1 MIVAGTGHRPDKL
14 GGYGKE
20 VHERLVHVACTA
32 LGDIKEDIYYK
43 GFTSWKVW
51 YKKEGYDEEVNRL

>member
-20 VHERLVHVACTA
+20 AHERLVHVACTA
-32 LGDIKEDIYYK
+32 LGDVKGDI
-43 GFTSWKVW
+43 
-51 YKKEGYDEEVNRL
+51 